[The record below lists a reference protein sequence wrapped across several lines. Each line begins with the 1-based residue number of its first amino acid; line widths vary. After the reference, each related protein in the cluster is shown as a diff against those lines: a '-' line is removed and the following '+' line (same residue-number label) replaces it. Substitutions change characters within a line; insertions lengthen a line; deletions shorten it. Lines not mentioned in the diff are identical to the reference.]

1 MKLDFVLETDEG
13 KKTLTTPEEKAE
25 AVIDFVKVALHL
37 YNTDTTG
44 ALECLGAAK
53 VVIDNMILNAQSED
67 APSYIDF

>member
-1 MKLDFVLETDEG
+1 MKLDFVIETDEG

-25 AVIDFVKVALHL
+25 AVIDFVKVALKL

-53 VVIDNMILNAQSED
+53 VVIDNMIINVQSEE
-67 APSYIDF
+67 ASSYLDF